1 MLLVIIRYIKNHLLN
16 FFSSKIFSF
25 HINKVLRDFARFQLD
40 SSKDVV
46 PFENE
51 PVDESEYHPEKN
63 DVVINEDL

>member
-1 MLLVIIRYIKNHLLN
+1 
-16 FFSSKIFSF
+16 
-25 HINKVLRDFARFQLD
+25 
-40 SSKDVV
+40 V